1 MIRFSGPRFSGLRA
15 LSFLALAVLAG
26 LMAYATV
33 SPLADLTIAGWFWT
47 PDGGFAWRTGPV
59 ANVLHE
65 AVQVGARV
73 LAGVLVLGTAWTAWH
88 RRSPQRATLLGADVR
103 AWGFLLLSLAIGP
116 GLIGNAVLKDHWHRA
131 RPVQVVEFG
140 GAAPY
145 TPPVLPAPKANCGRN
160 CSFVSGDAVLAFFL
174 HSFAY
179 TARRRQ
185 RLWLYGGLGVGA
197 GVGLLRIGM
206 GGHFFSDVLYAG
218 LLAVLTS
225 ALLHAAFYGRR
236 ATLGLW
242 CRWLPG

>member
-1 MIRFSGPRFSGLRA
+1 MPPAPTPLRA
-15 LSFLALAVLAG
+15 LTWLALAGLFAVLVHAS
-26 LMAYATV
+26 V
-33 SPLADLTIAGWFWT
+33 SPHLDLAIAGWFWT
-47 PDGGFAWRTGPV
+47 AESGFSWRGDPL
-59 ANVLHE
+59 ANRLHE

-73 LAGVLVLGTAWTAWH
+73 LAGVLVLGTAWTAWR
-88 RRSPQRATLLGADVR
+88 RRSLWGADAR
-103 AWGFLLLSLAIGP
+103 AWAFLLLSLAIGP
-116 GLIGNAVLKDHWHRA
+116 GLIGNSLLKDHWHRA

-140 GAAPY
+140 GTSPY

-185 RLWLYGGLGVGA
+185 RLLLWGGLAVGV

-218 LLAVLTS
+218 LVAVLTS
-225 ALLHAAFYGRR
+225 ALLHAGLYGRK
-236 ATLGLW
+236 ATLALW